1 MAEATEMPVD
11 MNSLKEQTTCTSCQ
25 QQYTNPKTLPCLHSY
40 CLQCL
45 ERASSKEGSST
56 QIWCPEC
63 RKRVS
68 LGDAKLDELTDA
80 FYIVRQVQLYTFLQK
95 VTGRAEVKCEKCSTK
110 QARAGSFCNDC
121 GKFVCDLCV
130 QIHRSWSE
138 YQKHKVVTLGELR
151 ESFKESIPPFPSDT
165 LSCKLHS
172 KLCTVFC
179 ETCEEQI
186 CHECIIKLHRDHQY
200 NLVDES
206 AKKHKA
212 YMKEK
217 LDTIQGLPPL
227 LQQSIATLEGLSRG
241 LTNKAT
247 AVTAAVNAKF
257 DQVERLLAERRKALL
272 QDLSVTVEGK
282 VKLLQQQKEG
292 LVSCKKGV
300 MSCTDFVGRT
310 NQEPH
315 DSEFFLLEHTMAERI
330 VALKKEFGQ
339 LELIPAEEP
348 DIYFAFNQDICD
360 AAKATGAICDG
371 SLLQAGL
378 DGQQVF
384 MTNEL
389 VTFYL
394 SLSPAYYKIRDN
406 PMDQLKADI
415 QSLRD
420 GSVCAATVA
429 VSSSGFA
436 KLQCSFSERGR
447 YYINVRISGHHISG
461 SPYQFYIKPPTSQ
474 FHQSIRIINKLSSPR
489 GVAVNGTNQMIVTE
503 ESSHTVTVYG
513 KKGKAVLKTGTMGS
527 SDGAFNSPMG
537 VTCDANGF
545 IYVADSKNNR
555 VVKLSAE
562 GIFAGAFDGAK
573 SSCGR
578 MNGPTGVKI
587 APDGRL
593 FVVDRGNGRVIALT
607 PKMEFDPSFGPSG
620 LCNAQLQDPWDVA
633 FDKQGF
639 VYVTDTRQN
648 SVQIFSEAGDYR
660 GKIGSQGN
668 QKSRLSRPSGI
679 AIDRFGRM
687 YVSEMGNN
695 RVSIFHVF
703 SEFLDCFTA
712 PGSSMACP
720 CGIAVDED
728 GYVYV
733 CSNEAVHVF

>member
-1 MAEATEMPVD
+1 MAGATEMVVD
-11 MNSLKEQTTCTSCQ
+11 MNSLKDQTTCGSCQ
-25 QQYTNPKTLPCLHSY
+25 LQYNNPRTLPCLHSY
-40 CLQCL
+40 CSQCL
-45 ERASSKEGSST
+45 ERASSKDGGSI
-56 QIWCPEC
+56 QIWCPDC
-63 RKRVS
+63 KKGVS
-68 LGDAKLDELTDA
+68 VGDTKLDELPKA
-80 FYIVRQVQLYTFLQK
+80 FYLARQVQLYTFLQK
-95 VTGRAEVKCEKCSTK
+95 VTGRAEVKCEKCSNK
-110 QARAGSFCNDC
+110 PARAGSFCNDC

-130 QIHRSWSE
+130 QIHRSWAE
-138 YQKHKVVTLGELR
+138 YQKHKVVTIGELK
-151 ESFKESIPPFPSDT
+151 ESFRESIPPTQSNILD
-165 LSCKLHS
+165 CQLHS
-172 KLCTVFC
+172 KQCTVFC

-186 CHECIIKLHRDHQY
+186 CHECIIKMHRDHQY
-200 NLVDES
+200 NLIDES

-217 LDTIQGLPPL
+217 LDTIQGLPAL
-227 LQQSIATLEGLSRG
+227 LQQSIGTLESLSRG
-241 LTNKAT
+241 LTTKAVT
-247 AVTAAVNAKF
+247 VTAAVNTKF
-257 DQVERLLAERRKALL
+257 DQLERLLAERRKALL
-272 QDLSVTVEGK
+272 QDLSTTVEAK

-292 LVSCKKGV
+292 LVSCKKGIA
-300 MSCTDFVGRT
+300 SCIEFVGRT
-310 NQEPH
+310 NQEPQ
-315 DSEFFLLEHTMAERI
+315 DSEFFILEQSMAERI
-330 VALKKEFGQ
+330 VGLKKEFGQ

-348 DIYFAFNQDICD
+348 DVNFTFNQDLYDI
-360 AAKATGAICDG
+360 AKTTGSICDG
-371 SLLQAGL
+371 SILQAGL

-474 FHQSIRIINKLSSPR
+474 FHQPIRIINKLSSPR
-489 GVAVNGTNQMIVTE
+489 GVAVNGNNQMIVTE
-503 ESSHTVTVYG
+503 EGCHALTVYG
-513 KKGKAVLKTGTMGS
+513 KKGKAVLKTGAMGS
-527 SDGAFNSPMG
+527 GEGTFNSPVG
-537 VTCDANGF
+537 VACDAGGF

-555 VVKLSAE
+555 IVKLSAE
-562 GIFAGAFDGAK
+562 GMFVGTFDGEKA
-573 SSCGR
+573 SCGR
-578 MNGPTGVKI
+578 LNSPTGVKL

-593 FVVDRGNGRVIALT
+593 FVVDRGNGRVLALNQ
-607 PKMEFDPSFGPSG
+607 KLELDPSFGPSG

-633 FDKQGF
+633 FDKQGLI
-639 VYVTDTRQN
+639 YVTDTRQN
-648 SVQIFSEAGDYR
+648 SVQIFSASGDYR
-660 GKIGSQGN
+660 GKIGTQGN
-668 QKSRLSRPSGI
+668 QKGRLSRPSGI

-703 SEFLDCFTA
+703 SEFLDSFTA
-712 PGSSMACP
+712 GPSMACP

-733 CSNEAVHVF
+733 CSNESVHVF

>member
-1 MAEATEMPVD
+1 MAGATEIAVD
-11 MNSLKEQTTCTSCQ
+11 MNSLKEQTTCASCQ
-25 QQYTNPKTLPCLHSY
+25 QQYANPRTLPCLHSY

-45 ERASSKEGSST
+45 ERSSSKEGSTT
-56 QIWCPEC
+56 QTWCPEC
-63 RKRVS
+63 KKRVS
-68 LGDAKLDELTDA
+68 VGDAKLDSLPRA
-80 FYIVRQVQLYTFLQK
+80 FYLGRQAQLYAFLQK
-95 VTGRAEVKCEKCSTK
+95 ATGRAEVKCEKCSTK
-110 QARAGSFCNDC
+110 PARATSFCNDC

-138 YQKHKVVTLGELR
+138 YQKHKVVTMGELR
-151 ESFKESIPPFPSDT
+151 ESFRDSAPPTQTDV
-165 LSCKLHS
+165 LNCGLHG
-172 KLCTVFC
+172 KQCTVFC

-212 YMKEK
+212 YMKDK
-217 LDTIQGLPPL
+217 LDSIQGLPPL
-227 LQQSIATLEGLSRG
+227 LQQSIATLEGLSQG
-241 LTNKAT
+241 LTTKAG
-247 AVTAAVNAKF
+247 AVATSVSAKF
-257 DQVERLLAERRKALL
+257 DQLEKLLAERRKALL
-272 QDLSVTVEGK
+272 QDLAVTVEGK
-282 VKLLQQQKEG
+282 VKLLQQQKDG
-292 LVSCKKGV
+292 LVDCKKAIT
-300 MSCTDFVGRT
+300 SCVDFVGRT
-310 NQEPH
+310 NQEPF
-315 DSEFFLLEHTMAERI
+315 DSEFFILERYMAERI
-330 VALKKEFGQ
+330 VGLKKEFGQ

-348 DIYFAFNQDICD
+348 DVHFTFNQDLCD
-360 AAKATGAICDG
+360 MARTTGAVCDG
-371 SLLQAGL
+371 SQLQAGL

-415 QSLRD
+415 QSIRD

-461 SPYQFYIKPPTSQ
+461 SPYQFYIKPLTSQ
-474 FHQSIRIINKLSSPR
+474 FHQPIRVITKLSAPR
-489 GVAVNGTNQMIVTE
+489 GVAVNGSNQMIVTE
-503 ESSHTVTVYG
+503 EGSHTVTVYG

-527 SDGAFNSPMG
+527 SEGTFNSPVG
-537 VTCDANGF
+537 VACDASGF

-555 VVKLSAE
+555 VVKLSPE
-562 GIFAGAFDGAK
+562 GMFAGTFDGEKA
-573 SSCGR
+573 SCGR
-578 MNGPTGVKI
+578 MNCPTGVKI
-587 APDGRL
+587 APDGRV
-593 FVVDRGNGRVIALT
+593 FVVDRGNSRLIALNQ
-607 PKMEFDPSFGPSG
+607 KLEFDPSYGPTGMGST
-620 LCNAQLQDPWDVA
+620 QLQDPWDVA

-648 SVQIFSEAGDYR
+648 CVQIFSESGDYR

-668 QKSRLSRPSGI
+668 QKSRLNRPSGI

-703 SEFLDCFTA
+703 SEFLDCFTGGA
-712 PGSSMACP
+712 SMACP

-733 CSNEAVHVF
+733 CSNESVHVF

>member
-1 MAEATEMPVD
+1 MPVD
-11 MNSLKEQTTCTSCQ
+11 MNSLKEQTTCGSCQ
-25 QQYTNPKTLPCLHSY
+25 QQYNNPKTLPCLHSY

-45 ERASSKEGSST
+45 ERASSKEADNT
-56 QIWCPEC
+56 QVWCPEC
-63 RKRVS
+63 KKRIS
-68 LGDAKLDELTDA
+68 IDNTILDTLPKA
-80 FYIVRQVQLYTFLQK
+80 FCIVRQVQLYMFLQK

-110 QARAGSFCNDC
+110 PARAGSFCNDC

-130 QIHRSWSE
+130 QIHRSWTE
-138 YQKHKVVTLGELR
+138 FQRHKVVTIGELK
-151 ESFKESIPPFPSDT
+151 ESFRDNTPPAQADFLT
-165 LSCKLHS
+165 CKLHG
-172 KLCTVFC
+172 KQCTVFC

-186 CHECIIKLHRDHQY
+186 CHECIIKLHREHQY

-217 LDTIQGLPPL
+217 LDAIQGLPPL
-227 LQQSIATLEGLSRG
+227 LQQSITTLEGLSRG
-241 LTNKAT
+241 LTAKAV
-247 AVTAAVNAKF
+247 AVTANVNAKF
-257 DQVERLLAERRKALL
+257 DQLERLLAERRKALL
-272 QDLSVTVEGK
+272 QDLTATVEGK
-282 VKLLQQQKEG
+282 VKVLLQQKEG
-292 LVSCKKGV
+292 LVSCKKGIT
-300 MSCTDFVGRT
+300 SCVDFVART
-310 NQEPH
+310 NQEPY
-315 DSEFFLLEHTMAERI
+315 DAEFFILEQAMAERI
-330 VALKKEFGQ
+330 VGLKKEFGQ

-348 DIYFAFNQDICD
+348 DIYFAFNQDVCD
-360 AAKATGAICDG
+360 AARTMGAICDG
-371 SLLQAGL
+371 SLLQAGV

-474 FHQSIRIINKLSSPR
+474 FHQPIRIITKLSSPR
-489 GVAVNGTNQMIVTE
+489 GVVVNGSNQMIVTE
-503 ESSHTVTVYG
+503 EGCHAVTVYG

-527 SDGAFNSPMG
+527 SEGTFNSPVG
-537 VTCDANGF
+537 VACDANGF
-545 IYVADSKNNR
+545 MYVADSKNNR

-562 GIFAGAFDGAK
+562 GMFVGTFDGEK
-573 SSCGR
+573 VSCGR
-578 MNGPTGVKI
+578 MNCPTGVKI

-593 FVVDRGNGRVIALT
+593 FIVDRGNSRVIVINQKL
-607 PKMEFDPSFGPSG
+607 EFDASFGPSG
-620 LCNAQLQDPWDVA
+620 LVSAQLQDPWDVS
-633 FDKQGF
+633 FDKHGF
-639 VYVTDTRQN
+639 IYVTDTRQN
-648 SVQIFSEAGDYR
+648 CVQIFSESGDYR

-668 QKSRLSRPSGI
+668 QKSRLNRPSGV

-687 YVSEMGNN
+687 YVCEMGNN
-695 RVSIFHVF
+695 RVSIFHIF

-712 PGSSMACP
+712 GANMACP

-733 CSNEAVHVF
+733 CSNESVHVF